1 MPELVRQALGDPKAC
16 VRTVHRLDR
25 VVSGLM
31 VLART
36 PAAASKLSAQIRE
49 HDFGKTY
56 LAVVHGAPSPLQG
69 TYRDLLRRDPNERK
83 TYVTDRM
90 AKGVQEAVL
99 DYDVLGTRAELSL
112 VLHLSADRAHAS
124 DPLPVLVARSAAL
137 GRQEV
142 QHPAR
147 RRADR
152 ALVAL
157 PALCPPGNRRG
168 ALLRAAAAGLLS
180 VGPIYRIGRLKF
192 PALPRGENF
201 YANQR
206 RCPIKCLANDTM
218 SRYNVHKLPVTVR
231 IFNAET
237 IT

>member
-1 MPELVRQALGDPKAC
+1 M
-16 VRTVHRLDR
+16 RTVHRLDR

-36 PAAASKLSAQIRE
+36 PGAASKLSAQIRE

-112 VLHLSADRAHAS
+112 VRIYLQTGRTHQIRCQFSSRGL
-124 DPLPVLVARSAAL
+124 PLWGV
-137 GRQEV
+137 QEV

-157 PALCPPGNRRG
+157 PALCPPGNPARCSTSSSSPPD
-168 ALLRAAAAGLLS
+168 LLS

-192 PALPRGENF
+192 PALPRGGKFLRKSAPLSYKMSCERH
-201 YANQR
+201 YV
-206 RCPIKCLANDTM
+206 PI
-218 SRYNVHKLPVTVR
+218 
-231 IFNAET
+231 
-237 IT
+237 